1 MNPAEPDPQTPTS
14 PIAFVAVEGL
24 HGKLDYHVSVLGA
37 ASPKTAAPLFAV
49 NEERLALLYGSNGTG
64 KTTLLRMLFDALSP
78 SDDRGHRTS
87 LARVRFRRF
96 EIGFA
101 NGDSVRY
108 ERSDAVAGGFLATAK
123 VSGED
128 HVWEW
133 DPEREAG
140 STYFEFTGEFGRT
153 FRIGEPPPGKA
164 GFLRAL
170 EHFDVNPVFLTDSR
184 VLVSDV
190 VQPGNSVGEPI
201 YNAIAQSARTVDQ
214 LVQKESNE
222 DVRDALTRVRD
233 YLRQI
238 VFAAAQRG
246 SERTDTIYA
255 DVAEAIV
262 EHASRV
268 GRRRKDTIPN
278 LRVRVEELGM
288 RATAFTRFALIPE
301 PPAAALIEAL
311 DKAQPGVG
319 PVLRD
324 VLTPYLDGLSQRMD
338 ELQPGLN
345 AMAGYVDAVS
355 TFLTP
360 KLFDFR
366 LATGAQIVD
375 SVTGERL
382 DPAGLSSGEKQIL
395 VLFSD
400 VVALRERT
408 RLFIIDEPELSLNPE
423 WQRQLMPAL
432 LQSTDGTPMQLVAA
446 THSIEIMAKY
456 RERLRQLA

>member
-1 MNPAEPDPQTPTS
+1 
-14 PIAFVAVEGL
+14 
-24 HGKLDYHVSVLGA
+24 
-37 ASPKTAAPLFAV
+37 
-49 NEERLALLYGSNGTG
+49 
-64 KTTLLRMLFDALSP
+64 
-78 SDDRGHRTS
+78 
-87 LARVRFRRF
+87 
-96 EIGFA
+96 
-101 NGDSVRY
+101 
-108 ERSDAVAGGFLATAK
+108 
-123 VSGED
+123 
-128 HVWEW
+128 
-133 DPEREAG
+133 
-140 STYFEFTGEFGRT
+140 
-153 FRIGEPPPGKA
+153 
-164 GFLRAL
+164 
-170 EHFDVNPVFLTDSR
+170 
-184 VLVSDV
+184 
-190 VQPGNSVGEPI
+190 
-201 YNAIAQSARTVDQ
+201 
-214 LVQKESNE
+214 
-222 DVRDALTRVRD
+222 
-233 YLRQI
+233 
-238 VFAAAQRG
+238 
-246 SERTDTIYA
+246 
-255 DVAEAIV
+255 
-262 EHASRV
+262 
-268 GRRRKDTIPN
+268 
-278 LRVRVEELGM
+278 M